1 MSTNQQI
8 ATRDD
13 STSLAA
19 TPTPNRL
26 MEQGIAKL
34 RAHAE
39 LKAMAYEYADFI
51 TKTGACPDIY
61 RGKPMDATA
70 AIIRGTALGF
80 DPDGALEAFFVI
92 HGKVGM
98 YARAMIAV
106 AENVGCRVWEAEA
119 SDNSVTWQ
127 GTRPVDDK
135 VETVTW
141 TIQRAE
147 KAGYVK
153 SNAKYKTNP
162 AEMLRA
168 KCQTELARILAPGAL
183 MGMVSE
189 VEKDEVRPIHATAER
204 VAPSRG
210 VTGLRDK
217 LGVTPQQET
226 QQETPS
232 ASQPVGEGNAVAAA
246 STSELNDMIA
256 LLGDAG
262 HEGKDAVLSH
272 VSTVLG
278 RDVSATKELSSDDVT
293 AVLDHLA
300 TQTGGDQ

>member
-19 TPTPNRL
+19 TPAPNRL

-39 LKAMAYEYADFI
+39 LKVMAFEYADFI

-61 RGKPMDATA
+61 RGKPLDAAA

-119 SDNSVTWQ
+119 SDASVTWQ
-127 GTRPVDDK
+127 GTRPGDDK

-141 TIQRAE
+141 TIARAE
-147 KAGYVK
+147 QAGYVK
-153 SNAKYKTNP
+153 SNAKYRTNA

-168 KCQTELARILAPGAL
+168 KCQAELARILAPGAL

-189 VEKDEVRPIHATAER
+189 VERDEVRPIKATAER
-204 VAPSRG
+204 VAAPTRG
-210 VTGLRDK
+210 VSGLRDK
-217 LGVTPQQET
+217 LGVTPTE
-226 QQETPS
+226 
-232 ASQPVGEGNAVAAA
+232 QPAPTAVGVGEQPGPQPA
-246 STSELNDMIA
+246 SSSELKDMIA

-262 HEGKDAVLSH
+262 HEGKDAVLAH
-272 VSTVLG
+272 VSAVLG
-278 RDVSATKELSSDDVT
+278 REVSATKELSSDEVATVLGQLT
-293 AVLDHLA
+293 A
-300 TQTGGDQ
+300 QMGGEQ

>member
-1 MSTNQQI
+1 MTTNQQI

-13 STSLAA
+13 STSIAA
-19 TPTPNRL
+19 TPPANRL

-39 LKAMAYEYADFI
+39 LKAMAFEYADFI

-61 RGKPMDATA
+61 RGKPFDAAA

-106 AENVGCRVWEAEA
+106 AQNVGCQVWESEA
-119 SDNSVTWQ
+119 SDVAVTWQ
-127 GTRPVDDK
+127 GTRPGSDK
-135 VETVTW
+135 VESVTW
-141 TIQRAE
+141 TIERAE

-153 SNAKYKTNP
+153 SNAKYRSNP

-168 KCQTELARILAPGAL
+168 KCQAELARIIAPGAL

-189 VEKDEVRPIHATAER
+189 VEKDEVRPIQATAER
-204 VAPSRG
+204 VGPARG
-210 VTGLRDK
+210 VSGLRDK

-226 QQETPS
+226 QQAAPS
-232 ASQPVGEGNAVAAA
+232 VGEGPAIVAA
-246 STSELNDMIA
+246 SSSELKDMIA

-262 HEGKDAVLSH
+262 HEGKDKVLSH

-278 RDVSATKELSSDDVT
+278 REVSATKELSSDDVAT
-293 AVLDHLA
+293 VLDHLA
-300 TQTGGDQ
+300 TQNGGDQS

>member
-8 ATRDD
+8 ATRDET
-13 STSLAA
+13 TSLAA
-19 TPTPNRL
+19 TPAPNRL

-39 LKAMAYEYADFI
+39 LKVMAFEYADFI

-61 RGKPMDATA
+61 RGKPLDAAA

-119 SDNSVTWQ
+119 SDKSVTWQ
-127 GTRPVDDK
+127 GTRPGDDK

-141 TIQRAE
+141 TIARAE
-147 KAGYVK
+147 QAGYVK
-153 SNAKYKTNP
+153 SNAKYRTNP

-168 KCQTELARILAPGAL
+168 KCQSELARILAPGAL

-189 VEKDEVRPIHATAER
+189 VEKDEVRPIRATAER
-204 VAPSRG
+204 VAAPARG
-210 VTGLRDK
+210 VSGLRDK
-217 LGVTPQQET
+217 LGVTPTEQAA
-226 QQETPS
+226 PP
-232 ASQPVGEGNAVAAA
+232 APPAAVVGEQPAT
-246 STSELNDMIA
+246 SSELKDMIA

-262 HEGKDAVLSH
+262 HEGKDAVLEH

-278 RDVSATKELSSDDVT
+278 REVTATRELSSDDVAT
-293 AVLDHLA
+293 VLEQLT
-300 TQTGGDQ
+300 TQMGGDQ

>member
-1 MSTNQQI
+1 MTTNQI
-8 ATRDD
+8 ATRDE

-19 TPTPNRL
+19 APAPNRL
-26 MEQGIAKL
+26 IEQGVAKL

-106 AENVGCRVWEAEA
+106 AENVGCRVWESEA
-119 SDNSVTWQ
+119 SDTSVTWQ
-127 GTRPVDDK
+127 GTRPSDDK

-168 KCQTELARILAPGAL
+168 KCQTELSRILAPGAL

-189 VEKDEVRPIHATAER
+189 VEKDEVRPIQATAER
-204 VAPSRG
+204 VASPSRG
-210 VTGLRDK
+210 VAGLRSK
-217 LGVTPQQET
+217 LGVAPEEPQEQ
-226 QQETPS
+226 PS
-232 ASQPVGEGNAVAAA
+232 AGEFVSAPTG
-246 STSELNDMIA
+246 EINDMIA

-262 HEGKDAVLSH
+262 HEGKDAVLAH
-272 VSTVLG
+272 VSSVLG
-278 RDVSATKELSSDDVT
+278 REIAATRELSSDDV
-293 AVLDHLA
+293 AVVVDQVA
-300 TQTGGDQ
+300 AQRGGDQ